1 MEKLRVL
8 VVDDESLIRMDIV
21 EMLEDV
27 GHEVVAEGENGAQA
41 IELARKYTP
50 DIVIMDVKMP
60 VMDGISAA
68 KVIDDEEI
76 APVLL
81 LTAFS
86 QNDIVDKANEA
97 GVIAYLVKPIR
108 EEQLFPAMS
117 IAVQRFRD
125 LKNVNLEL
133 EKLQDSL
140 ETRKLLDRAKGI
152 LMTAHGLNEQE
163 AYRRMQQYS
172 MSKRI
177 SLKELAEMIIKAA
190 DKKKK

>member
-1 MEKLRVL
+1 MEKMRVL

-27 GHEVVAEGENGAQA
+27 GHEVVAEGENGEQA
-41 IELARKYTP
+41 IELAREYSP
-50 DIVIMDVKMP
+50 DIIIMDVKMP

-68 KVIDDEEI
+68 KVIGDEEI

-86 QNDIVDKANEA
+86 QNDIVDKANDA

-108 EEQLFPAMS
+108 EEQLLPAMS
-117 IAVQRFRD
+117 VAVQRFRD
-125 LKNVNLEL
+125 LKKLNLEL

-152 LMTAHGLNEQE
+152 IMTAHGLNEQE

-177 SLKELAEMIIKAA
+177 SLKELAGMIIKAA
-190 DKKKK
+190 DKKK

>member
-27 GHEVVAEGENGAQA
+27 GHEVVAEGENGEQA
-41 IELARKYTP
+41 IELAREYSP

-68 KVIDDEEI
+68 KVIGDEEI

-86 QNDIVDKANEA
+86 QNDIVDKANDA

-108 EEQLFPAMS
+108 EEQLLPAMS
-117 IAVQRFRD
+117 VAVQRFKD
-125 LKNVNLEL
+125 LKKLNLEL

>member
-1 MEKLRVL
+1 MEKMRVL

-27 GHEVVAEGENGAQA
+27 GHEVVAEGENGEQA
-41 IELARKYTP
+41 IELAREYSP
-50 DIVIMDVKMP
+50 DIIIMDVKMP

-68 KVIDDEEI
+68 KVIGDEEI

-86 QNDIVDKANEA
+86 QNDIVDKANDA

-108 EEQLFPAMS
+108 EEQLLPAMS
-117 IAVQRFRD
+117 VAVQRFKD
-125 LKNVNLEL
+125 LKKLNLEL

>member
-27 GHEVVAEGENGAQA
+27 GHEVVAEGENGEQA
-41 IELARKYTP
+41 IELAREYSP
-50 DIVIMDVKMP
+50 DIIIMDVKMP

-68 KVIDDEEI
+68 KVIGDEEI

-86 QNDIVDKANEA
+86 QNDIVDKANDA

-108 EEQLFPAMS
+108 EEQLLPAMS
-117 IAVQRFRD
+117 VAVQRFRD
-125 LKNVNLEL
+125 LKKLNLEL

>member
-8 VVDDESLIRMDIV
+8 VVDDESLIRMDIA
-21 EMLEDV
+21 EMLEDA
-27 GHEVVAEGENGAQA
+27 GYEVVAEGENGEQA
-41 IELARKYTP
+41 IELARKYSP
-50 DIVIMDVKMP
+50 DVIVMDVKMP
-60 VMDGISAA
+60 VMDGISAS
-68 KVIDDEEI
+68 KVIADEEI
-76 APVLL
+76 APVIL

-86 QNDIVDKANEA
+86 QDDIVDKASEA

-108 EEQLFPAMS
+108 EEQLLPA
-117 IAVQRFRD
+117 IRVAVQRFRD
-125 LKNVNLEL
+125 LKSLGLEL
-133 EKLQDSL
+133 EKLKDSL

-177 SLKELAEMIIKAA
+177 GLKQLAEMIIAA
-190 DKKKK
+190 AEKKK

>member
-27 GHEVVAEGENGAQA
+27 GHEVVAEGENGEQA

-86 QNDIVDKANEA
+86 QNDIVDKANDA

-125 LKNVNLEL
+125 LKNLNLEL

>member
-1 MEKLRVL
+1 MEKMRVL

-27 GHEVVAEGENGAQA
+27 GHEVVAEGENGEQA
-41 IELARKYTP
+41 IELAREYSP
-50 DIVIMDVKMP
+50 DIIIMDVKMP

-68 KVIDDEEI
+68 KVIGDEEI

-86 QNDIVDKANEA
+86 QNDIVDKANDA

-108 EEQLFPAMS
+108 EEQLLPAMS
-117 IAVQRFRD
+117 VAVQRFKD
-125 LKNVNLEL
+125 LKKLNLEL

-152 LMTAHGLNEQE
+152 IMTAHGLNEQE

-177 SLKELAEMIIKAA
+177 SLKELAGMIIKAA

>member
-8 VVDDESLIRMDIV
+8 VVDDESLIRMDIT
-21 EMLEDV
+21 EMLEDA
-27 GHEVVAEGENGAQA
+27 GYDVVAEGENGEQA
-41 IELARKYTP
+41 IELARKYSP
-50 DIVIMDVKMP
+50 DVIVMDVKMP
-60 VMDGISAA
+60 VMDGISAS
-68 KVIDDEEI
+68 KVIADEEI
-76 APVLL
+76 APVIL

-86 QNDIVDKANEA
+86 QEDIVDKATDA

-108 EEQLFPAMS
+108 EEQLFPA
-117 IAVQRFRD
+117 IRVAVQRFHD
-125 LKNVNLEL
+125 LKALGLEL
-133 EKLQDSL
+133 EKLKDSL

-177 SLKELAEMIIKAA
+177 SLKELAEMIISAA
-190 DKKKK
+190 EKKKR

>member
-1 MEKLRVL
+1 MEKMRVL

-27 GHEVVAEGENGAQA
+27 GHEVVAEGENGEQA
-41 IELARKYTP
+41 IELAREYSP
-50 DIVIMDVKMP
+50 DIIIMDVKMP

-68 KVIDDEEI
+68 KVIGDEEI

-86 QNDIVDKANEA
+86 QNDIVDKANDA

-108 EEQLFPAMS
+108 EEQLLPAMS
-117 IAVQRFRD
+117 VAVQRFRD
-125 LKNVNLEL
+125 LKKLNLEL

-152 LMTAHGLNEQE
+152 IMTAHGLNEQE

>member
-1 MEKLRVL
+1 MEKMRVL

-27 GHEVVAEGENGAQA
+27 GHEVVAEGENGEQA
-41 IELARKYTP
+41 IELAREYSP
-50 DIVIMDVKMP
+50 DIIIMDVKMP

-68 KVIDDEEI
+68 KVIGDEEI

-86 QNDIVDKANEA
+86 QNDIVDKANDA

-108 EEQLFPAMS
+108 EEQLLPAMS
-117 IAVQRFRD
+117 VAVQRFRD
-125 LKNVNLEL
+125 LKKLNLEL

>member
-1 MEKLRVL
+1 MEKMRVL

-27 GHEVVAEGENGAQA
+27 GHEVVAEGENGEQA
-41 IELARKYTP
+41 IELAREYSP
-50 DIVIMDVKMP
+50 DIIIMDVKMP

-68 KVIDDEEI
+68 KVIGDEEI

-86 QNDIVDKANEA
+86 QNDIVDKANDA

-108 EEQLFPAMS
+108 EEQLLPAMS
-117 IAVQRFRD
+117 VAVQRFRD
-125 LKNVNLEL
+125 LKKLNLEL

-152 LMTAHGLNEQE
+152 IMTAHGLNEQE

-177 SLKELAEMIIKAA
+177 SLKELAGMIIKAA

>member
-8 VVDDESLIRMDIV
+8 VVDDESLIRMDIA
-21 EMLEDV
+21 EMLEDA
-27 GHEVVAEGENGAQA
+27 GHEVVAEGENGEQA
-41 IELARKYTP
+41 VELARKLTP

-60 VMDGISAA
+60 VMDGITAA
-68 KVIDDEEI
+68 KVIDAEEI

-86 QNDIVDKANEA
+86 QDDIVDKANDA
-97 GVIAYLVKPIR
+97 GVIGYLVKPIR
-108 EEQLFPAMS
+108 EEQLLPAMS

-125 LKNVNLEL
+125 LKKLNLEL
-133 EKLQDSL
+133 GKLQDSL

-152 LMTAHGLNEQE
+152 LMTAHKLTEQE

-177 SLKELAEMIIKAA
+177 SLKDLAEMIIKAA
-190 DKKKK
+190 EKKK

>member
-1 MEKLRVL
+1 MEKMRVL

-27 GHEVVAEGENGAQA
+27 GHEVVAEGENGEQA
-41 IELARKYTP
+41 IELAREYSP
-50 DIVIMDVKMP
+50 DIIIMDVKMP

-68 KVIDDEEI
+68 KVIGDEEI

-86 QNDIVDKANEA
+86 QNDIVDKANDA

-108 EEQLFPAMS
+108 EEQLLPAMS
-117 IAVQRFRD
+117 VAVQRFRD
-125 LKNVNLEL
+125 LKKLNLEL

-177 SLKELAEMIIKAA
+177 SLKELAGMIIKAA